1 MTTLF
6 DRPVAPDPY
15 AKLHTV
21 DSFTVTSSDVADG
34 QPIDPRHTFA
44 GGNISPQLSWSG
56 FPAETRSFVV
66 NIFDPDAPIVSG
78 FWHWVVA
85 NIPASVT
92 ELATNAGTADG
103 SGLPAGASQ
112 TRNDFGTE
120 GYAGCAPPAGD
131 RPHRYWMAVHAVDTE
146 RLDVDSSA
154 TPAVVGF
161 NLIFHTLARAI
172 IVPTFQQT

>member
-1 MTTLF
+1 MTVF
-6 DRPVAPDPY
+6 DRPEAPDPY

-21 DSFTVTSSDVADG
+21 PGFTVTSTDVADG
-34 QPIDPRHTFA
+34 APIDPRHTFV
-44 GGNISPQLSWSG
+44 GDNISPQLSWSG
-56 FPAETRSFVV
+56 FPAETQSFVV
-66 NIFDPDAPIVSG
+66 NVFDPDAPIVSG

-92 ELATNAGTADG
+92 ELATGAGGADG
-103 SGLPAGASQ
+103 SGLPAGAIQ

-120 GYAGCAPPAGD
+120 GYGGCAPPAGD
-131 RPHRYWMAVHAVDTE
+131 RPHRYYIAVHAVDTDS
-146 RLDVDSSA
+146 LPVDGSA

-161 NLIFHTLARAI
+161 NLIFHTLARAV